1 MERLR
6 ARQRLPWA
14 LVRFS
19 LSHPK
24 AVLMAWLALLLL
36 ASFGVLRL
44 RVDTST
50 DSVLDQDAAA
60 WAFYK
65 ESLATFGGD
74 EILVAAIEADAPFAP
89 RELADIPRLT
99 SRLESISGVRRVDSL
114 SSLPLIHAT
123 PDGALQLDPAL
134 AEGVPRRADELRTL
148 QERVLRDRI
157 AVGSLVSR
165 DGRVLAVNVLLD
177 EDLEGQFER
186 VVTDV
191 RNAVEERGAW
201 VSGVPVFRT
210 EINTRTGSEI
220 VFFSLLTVLIIGSF
234 LLLVFRAAGGVVI
247 PLVAGGIGTWMVLAA
262 MGAAQAP
269 LTLSTMILPSV
280 MLALGCAYAMHMVAA
295 AQGRADEDALA
306 EAFVP
311 VALPVALSGLTT
323 AIGFVAISAVRIEA
337 IQQVGGFGAFGVF
350 VLFSA
355 VLTAVPAALRLWPL
369 MASSAGPS
377 LWVAGPLR
385 SWVVTLTSGRPRSIA
400 LASVLIAL
408 VFAMGISRLTI
419 ETDATRWFP
428 RGTDVREAYEQ
439 IREKLSGISPV
450 NVVVES
456 HDGPVTRPE
465 ILTAIDDLTAY
476 LEAQPEI
483 GKALSVGDALRQI
496 HGGFAGDPELP
507 LPKDRVLTEQYL
519 LLLESLEHLDDVI
532 TPDRKRANIL
542 LRVDN
547 NGSKHL
553 LGIGE
558 KVDAWWKAHGPPGAS
573 AQATGIM
580 YEFARAEDAIAYGQ
594 IRGLAFAL
602 VAIGLILLAMYR
614 SARIAAIAMIPNA
627 LPILMAFGFMGLAGV
642 PLDAGTVVVGSLAIG
657 IAVDNTVHVVNGF
670 HEWRDRVGDG
680 VMAIDRT
687 LARVL
692 PPVVFTSVVVGVGFA
707 VLGFSQFTFTRH
719 LGMLIS
725 GIMVVCLL
733 ADALLL
739 PVLLMR
745 FAGAPAAK
753 RV

>member
-1 MERLR
+1 MG
-6 ARQRLPWA
+6 W
-14 LVRFS
+14 LV
-19 LSHPK
+19 
-24 AVLMAWLALLLL
+24 LLVL
-36 ASFGVLRL
+36 ASFGAIRL

-50 DSVLDQDAAA
+50 DSVLDQDAAQ

-99 SRLESISGVRRVDSL
+99 SQLESISGVRRVDSL

-134 AEGVPRRADELRTL
+134 AEGIPRRADELRAL
-148 QERVLRDRI
+148 QERVLADRI

-201 VSGVPVFRT
+201 VSGVPIFRT

-220 VFFSLLTVLIIGSF
+220 VFFSGLTVLIIGSF
-234 LLLVFRAAGGVVI
+234 LLLVFRAASGVVI
-247 PLVAGGIGTWMVLAA
+247 PLAAGGIGTWMVLAA
-262 MGAAQAP
+262 MGVTGAP

-295 AQGRADEDALA
+295 AQGRAGEDALA

-323 AIGFVAISAVRIEA
+323 AIGFLAISAVRIEA
-337 IQQVGGFGAFGVF
+337 IQQVGAFGAFGVLI
-350 VLFSA
+350 LFAA
-355 VLTAVPAALRLWPL
+355 VLTAVPATLRLWPL
-369 MASSAGPS
+369 MASGAGLS
-377 LWVAGPLR
+377 MWIAGPLR
-385 SWVVTLTSGRPRSIA
+385 SWIVSLTSRRPRSIV

-408 VFAMGISRLTI
+408 VFAMGLSRLTI

-439 IREKLSGISPV
+439 IREKLSGISPM
-450 NVVVES
+450 NVVVAS

-476 LEAQPEI
+476 LEAQPEV

-496 HGGFAGDPELP
+496 HGGFAGDSELP
-507 LPKDRVLTEQYL
+507 LPKDRALAEQYL

-547 NGSKHL
+547 NGSEHL
-553 LGIGE
+553 IGIGK
-558 KVDAWWKAHGPPGAS
+558 KVDAWWKQHGPPGAS

-657 IAVDNTVHVVNGF
+657 VAVDDTVHVVNGF
-670 HEWRDRVGDG
+670 HEWRDSVGDG
-680 VMAIDRT
+680 VMAVDRT

-692 PPVVFTSVVVGVGFA
+692 PPVVFTSVIVGVGFA
-707 VLGFSQFTFTRH
+707 VLGFSQFTFTRN

-725 GIMVVCLL
+725 GIMAVCLL

-745 FAGAPAAK
+745 FGGEPAAK
-753 RV
+753 QV